1 VYAAA
6 FIGDFD
12 RVVGVENIS
21 SLLERGERRTGRWER
36 FGDRFTEKIR
46 NVVFDWIED
55 DFMLNGFWTAGEYW
69 VLCYVVALLYSGLG
83 VSVACRRC
91 LSATMHRQCCLLALY
106 KLLL

>member
-55 DFMLNGFWTAGEYW
+55 DFMLNGFWTVGEYW
-69 VLCYVVALLYSGLG
+69 
-83 VSVACRRC
+83 
-91 LSATMHRQCCLLALY
+91 CCFVQ
-106 KLLL
+106 